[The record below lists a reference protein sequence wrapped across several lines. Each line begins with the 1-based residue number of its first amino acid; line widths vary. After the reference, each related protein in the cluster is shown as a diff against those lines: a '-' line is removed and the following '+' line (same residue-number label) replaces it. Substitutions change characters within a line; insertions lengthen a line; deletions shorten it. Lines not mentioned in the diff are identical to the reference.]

1 MIEQHDRHV
10 IARDGLVRLLDQV
23 GSGQFEDAVFHRLA
37 RGGVI
42 RHIEQQQAAMRLDKR
57 TDVAGIH
64 PVERDVPFVE
74 ERPCR
79 RRVVCI
85 TGEDAARLML
95 AVMPVKLPC
104 LCAAL
109 EDGKGAV
116 ISGRLQCA
124 GPDDRT
130 GAPGTMEKG
139 GAAGRL
145 QRLHIRQQQA
155 VGKALRA
162 GNGELPVFGRRADIE
177 QQGIAMV
184 LQIFGRRHFRKAA
197 SVGEDLAEGLGPD
210 ILAFHKAFA
219 KAARVAG
226 RAVCNAGVSE
236 L

>member
-1 MIEQHDRHV
+1 
-10 IARDGLVRLLDQV
+10 
-23 GSGQFEDAVFHRLA
+23 
-37 RGGVI
+37 
-42 RHIEQQQAAMRLDKR
+42 
-57 TDVAGIH
+57 
-64 PVERDVPFVE
+64 
-74 ERPCR
+74 
-79 RRVVCI
+79 
-85 TGEDAARLML
+85 ML

-109 EDGKGAV
+109 EDGKGAA

-145 QRLHIRQQQA
+145 ERLHIRQQQA

-177 QQGIAMV
+177 QQGIVMV
-184 LQIFGRRHFRKAA
+184 LQIFGRCNCWKPA
-197 SVGEDLAEGLGPD
+197 SVGEDLAECLGPD
-210 ILAFHKAFA
+210 ILALHKAFA
-219 KAARVAG
+219 KGARVAC
-226 RAVCNAGVSE
+226 RAVRDACVSE